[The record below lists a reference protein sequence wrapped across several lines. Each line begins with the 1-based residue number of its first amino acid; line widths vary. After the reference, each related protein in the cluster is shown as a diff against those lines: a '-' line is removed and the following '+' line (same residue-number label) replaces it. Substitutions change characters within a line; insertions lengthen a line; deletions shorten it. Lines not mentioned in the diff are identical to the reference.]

1 MCVLIYSFQMLIMK
15 YIYVTCLEFNQIL
28 YREHQNKKYIKDKL
42 ASIHWI
48 VFSNQMG
55 ENIFDPIISGLGS
68 KGGVSSPFFPKIQAL
83 PGWGGEVWPMP
94 GFFWRICPHA
104 LRALKGDTDTFS
116 DTKFFWNRYRYFF
129 RYQKFSKPIPILF
142 PIPNFFETDTDTFID
157 TKIFRNRYRKTGKGF
172 ETESETF

>member
-28 YREHQNKKYIKDKL
+28 YRKHQNKKYIKDKL

-68 KGGVSSPFFPKIQAL
+68 KGGVSSPFSIPKSRHCL
-83 PGWGGEVWPMP
+83 DGG
-94 GFFWRICPHA
+94 GSLTHA
-104 LRALKGDTDTFS
+104 WIFLKDLSTYTEALKCDHLSPKS
-116 DTKFFWNRYRYFF
+116 DISP
-129 RYQKFSKPIPILF
+129 QKCSLF
-142 PIPNFFETDTDTFID
+142 PRID
-157 TKIFRNRYRKTGKGF
+157 HSTTSI
-172 ETESETF
+172 

>member
-83 PGWGGEVWPMP
+83 PGWGG
-94 GFFWRICPHA
+94 R
-104 LRALKGDTDTFS
+104 S
-116 DTKFFWNRYRYFF
+116 D
-129 RYQKFSKPIPILF
+129 PCLD
-142 PIPNFFETDTDTFID
+142 FFEGFVHMNWGPSKVIIYHQKLIFPHKSVPYSPE
-157 TKIFRNRYRKTGKGF
+157 KIIQPHLFYIFTL
-172 ETESETF
+172 ESQLRTSMGQIA